1 MVRENL
7 KDFRLLKRMSQDEFA
22 EAIGYSRQMYSQVE
36 SGLRDGTP
44 AFWDAV
50 QKAFNIPDSKMWAL
64 TKKEEKRG

>member
-7 KDFRLLKRMSQDEFA
+7 KDFRLLKRMSQDDFA
-22 EAIGYSRQMYSQVE
+22 KEIGYSRQMYSQVE

-44 AFWDAV
+44 SFWDAV

-64 TKKEEKRG
+64 TKKEEKRW

>member
-36 SGLRDGTP
+36 SGLRDGTLE
-44 AFWDAV
+44 FWGAV
-50 QKAFNIPDSKMWAL
+50 QKRFDIPDSKMWAL

>member
-36 SGLRDGTP
+36 SGLRDGTLE
-44 AFWDAV
+44 FWGAV
-50 QKAFNIPDSKMWAL
+50 QKRFDIPDSEMWAL